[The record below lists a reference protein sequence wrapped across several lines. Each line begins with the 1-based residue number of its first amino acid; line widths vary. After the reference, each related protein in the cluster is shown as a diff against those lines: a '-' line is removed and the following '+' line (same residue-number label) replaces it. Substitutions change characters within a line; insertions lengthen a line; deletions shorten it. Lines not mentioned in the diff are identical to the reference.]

1 MDQQKPEEIRKADE
15 AAKEPETARGH
26 AERERGVPPG
36 PIRTGPEET
45 RRLLEE
51 RQRRMVAVWRRLVT
65 VFLSAAVIL
74 LSVHSYQQRKE
85 LEALRGKEPAGAAAQ
100 VQRTKAAAALV
111 PAAAESAAFG
121 MAAFVGDGQGS
132 RLLVQAEKLPQ
143 PKGAETYQVWLYKD
157 GKPESA
163 GTFLPSGGT
172 GGLSC
177 AADPQGIG
185 RIAVTLE
192 PDAGGS
198 RPRGREVLSGEL
210 APRG

>member
-1 MDQQKPEEIRKADE
+1 MDQQKPEEIGKADK
-15 AAKEPETARGH
+15 AAKEPETARGP
-26 AERERGVPPG
+26 AERERGLPSEAARAG
-36 PIRTGPEET
+36 LEET

-51 RQRRMVAVWRRLVT
+51 RQQRMMAVWRRLVT

-85 LEALRGKEPAGAAAQ
+85 LEALRGKAPAEAPAH

-111 PAAAESAAFG
+111 PAAAESAARG
-121 MAAFVGDGQGS
+121 MAAFVGDGQGP
-132 RLLVQAEKLPQ
+132 RLLVQAEKLPE
-143 PKGAETYQVWLYKD
+143 PKGTETYQVWLYKD
-157 GKPESA
+157 GKPKSA
-163 GTFLPSGGT
+163 GTFLPSGGI

-185 RIAVTLE
+185 RISVTLE

-198 RPRGREVLSGEL
+198 EPRGREVLAATI
-210 APRG
+210 APQG